1 MTTPYAEDDIV
12 LAFNGERGDRSYDF
26 NLGCYKKNDGGDFG
40 VGFNYVGTTG
50 TGGKPY
56 FCYDGHP
63 GYDYPQASGVDIL
76 APAAGRLCVAT
87 TNITQQ
93 SPENVWRSPT
103 ACGDIPSVVTER
115 WLDTDGFNAFYIF
128 HTEYINGTTDDY
140 MTVFLHSNNLENTV
154 VWSTI
159 ASQGYVIVTRGQY
172 IADVGS
178 VGAGTANHMHLEVY
192 KKVSGAWTRVD
203 PYGDGTNNVLW
214 QH

>member
-1 MTTPYAEDDIV
+1 
-12 LAFNGERGDRSYDF
+12 
-26 NLGCYKKNDGGDFG
+26 
-40 VGFNYVGTTG
+40 
-50 TGGKPY
+50 
-56 FCYDGHP
+56 
-63 GYDYPQASGVDIL
+63 
-76 APAAGRLCVAT
+76 
-87 TNITQQ
+87 
-93 SPENVWRSPT
+93 
-103 ACGDIPSVVTER
+103 
-115 WLDTDGFNAFYIF
+115 
-128 HTEYINGTTDDY
+128 